1 MQPDTK
7 SHPLNNLSLKI
18 IALVFGYT
26 LWTTMSEHN
35 KVQVA
40 LQAPLSFYNQS
51 GLELEAPESVLV
63 TVAGARDSLYQ
74 LTRDLAVHIDAKNL
88 QEGQN
93 TIALLEKDLLLP
105 ETIKLV
111 HCSPKTITVNAKKH
125 A

>member
-35 KVQVA
+35 KVQVT

-51 GLELEAPESVLV
+51 GLEVEGPESVLV
-63 TVAGARDSLYQ
+63 TVTGKRDSLYQ
-74 LTRDLAVHIDAKNL
+74 LTRNLAVHINADNL
-88 QEGQN
+88 NEGPN
-93 TIALLEKDLLLP
+93 TIAPLEKDLLLP
-105 ETIKLV
+105 EAVKLV
-111 HCSPKTITVNAKKH
+111 HCSPQTITVNAKKH

>member
-35 KVQVA
+35 KVQIA
-40 LQAPLSFYNQS
+40 LQAPLSFYNEA
-51 GLELEAPESVLV
+51 GLELEGPESVLV
-63 TVAGARDSLYQ
+63 TVSGGRDSLYR
-74 LTRDLAVHIDAKNL
+74 LTRDLAVHIDAGSL
-88 QEGQN
+88 HEGSN
-93 TIALLEKDLLLP
+93 TLALLEKDLLLP
-105 ETIKLV
+105 EAIKLV
-111 HCSPKTITVNAKKH
+111 HCTPKTITVHAKKH